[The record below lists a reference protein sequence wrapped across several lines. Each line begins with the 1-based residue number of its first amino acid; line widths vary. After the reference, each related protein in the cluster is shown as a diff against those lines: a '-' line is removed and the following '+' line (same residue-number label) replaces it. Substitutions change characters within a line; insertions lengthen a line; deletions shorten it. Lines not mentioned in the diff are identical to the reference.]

1 MATNTLF
8 ISVVGSATTTGLV
21 PIGSDTNERMVTLTT
36 TGPIYVAF
44 DLASSSDANTALG
57 VRPLVLAAGNII
69 TLPNVV
75 MSKAYVRS
83 QTTSTTA
90 ASVMWYTP

>member
-8 ISVVGSATTTGLV
+8 ISVVGSGTTSGLV
-21 PIGSDTNERMVTLTT
+21 PIGSDPSERFITLTT
-36 TGPIYVAF
+36 TGPVYVAF
-44 DLASSSDANTALG
+44 DLANSSDANTALA

-83 QTTSTTA
+83 QTTSGTA

>member
-8 ISVVGSATTTGLV
+8 ISVDGSGGNAKAFGT
-21 PIGSDTNERMVTLTT
+21 DTNARDIQFTT
-36 TGPIYVAF
+36 TGPVYVVF
-44 DLASSSDANTALG
+44 DESSAGNASTSMGTK
-57 VRPLVLAAGNII
+57 PLVLAAGNII
-69 TLPNVV
+69 TMPNVV

-83 QTTSTTA
+83 QTTSATA